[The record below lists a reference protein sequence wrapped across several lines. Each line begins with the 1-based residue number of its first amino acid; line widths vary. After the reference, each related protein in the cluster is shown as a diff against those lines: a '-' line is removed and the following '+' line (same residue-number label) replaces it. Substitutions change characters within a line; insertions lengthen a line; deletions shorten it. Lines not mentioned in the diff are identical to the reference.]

1 MTTKPNVFT
10 LLQVTQNIQNV
21 VNQVFKTGFWV
32 KAEVNKLNFYAHS
45 GHCFPE
51 LVEKTNGKVVAEMRS
66 TIWNSDVSRINAN
79 FIKTLGE
86 PLKDGITVLL
96 YAMVDFHPTYGLT
109 LKISDIDPSFTL
121 GELEKEKQESIQK
134 LKSEGI
140 FSLNKTKH
148 LPLLPKRIAI
158 ISVESSKGYSDFMQ
172 VIQKNQWNYQFE
184 TFLFPAILQGDNA
197 APTIIAQL
205 KRIQKVIQHFDVV
218 AIIRGGG
225 GDVGLSCYNNYGLAL
240 EIAMF
245 PIPVFSG
252 IGHSTNETVSEMV
265 SYRNAITPTEL
276 ADFLLQEFHN
286 FWVPVQKSQ
295 EKIIQLSREVLQNSR
310 KQLTN
315 EVNFLKAHLKLQL
328 QSYRNILDL
337 TKQNLKGLSLEFLS
351 NQRTT
356 INTVLQPNLIRS
368 AKMSLKNSLILIE
381 GQEKVVNL
389 LNPLNLLKRG
399 YSLTFV
405 DGKILKS
412 VENIKKG
419 QRIQTQFV
427 DGIVDSEVIVVEKSK
442 KIN

>member
-1 MTTKPNVFT
+1 MTIKSNVFT

-79 FIKTLGE
+79 FIKTLGA

-96 YAMVDFHPTYGLT
+96 FAMVDFHPTYGLT

-121 GELEKEKQESIQK
+121 GELEREKQESIQK

-140 FSLNKTKH
+140 FSLNKTKN

-225 GDVGLSCYNNYGLAL
+225 GDVGLSCYNNYGLAR

-276 ADFLLQEFHN
+276 ADFLIQEFHN
-286 FWVPVQKSQ
+286 FWVPVQKAQ
-295 EKIIQLSREVLQNSR
+295 EKIIQMSREVLQNSR

-328 QSYRNILDL
+328 QSYRNVLDL
-337 TKQNLKGLSLEFLS
+337 SKQNLKGLSLEFLS

-412 VENIKKG
+412 VENIQKG

-427 DGIVDSEVIVVEKSK
+427 DGIVDSEVIVVEKK
-442 KIN
+442 

>member
-96 YAMVDFHPTYGLT
+96 FAMVDFHPTYGLT

-225 GDVGLSCYNNYGLAL
+225 GDVGLSCYNNYGLAR

-276 ADFLLQEFHN
+276 ADFLIQEFHN
-286 FWVPVQKSQ
+286 FWVPVQKAQ
-295 EKIIQLSREVLQNSR
+295 EKIIQMSREVLQNSR

-328 QSYRNILDL
+328 QSYRNILEL
-337 TKQNLKGLSLEFLS
+337 SKQNLKGLSLEFLS

-412 VENIKKG
+412 VENIQKG

-442 KIN
+442 

>member
-1 MTTKPNVFT
+1 
-10 LLQVTQNIQNV
+10 
-21 VNQVFKTGFWV
+21 
-32 KAEVNKLNFYAHS
+32 
-45 GHCFPE
+45 
-51 LVEKTNGKVVAEMRS
+51 
-66 TIWNSDVSRINAN
+66 
-79 FIKTLGE
+79 
-86 PLKDGITVLL
+86 
-96 YAMVDFHPTYGLT
+96 
-109 LKISDIDPSFTL
+109 
-121 GELEKEKQESIQK
+121 
-134 LKSEGI
+134 
-140 FSLNKTKH
+140 
-148 LPLLPKRIAI
+148 
-158 ISVESSKGYSDFMQ
+158 
-172 VIQKNQWNYQFE
+172 
-184 TFLFPAILQGDNA
+184 
-197 APTIIAQL
+197 
-205 KRIQKVIQHFDVV
+205 
-218 AIIRGGG
+218 
-225 GDVGLSCYNNYGLAL
+225 
-240 EIAMF
+240 MF

-276 ADFLLQEFHN
+276 ADFLIQEFHN
-286 FWVPVQKSQ
+286 FWVPVQKAQ
-295 EKIIQLSREVLQNSR
+295 EKIIQMSREVLQNSR

-337 TKQNLKGLSLEFLS
+337 SKQNLKGLSLEFLS

-412 VENIKKG
+412 VENIQKG

-442 KIN
+442 GIN

>member
-1 MTTKPNVFT
+1 
-10 LLQVTQNIQNV
+10 
-21 VNQVFKTGFWV
+21 
-32 KAEVNKLNFYAHS
+32 
-45 GHCFPE
+45 
-51 LVEKTNGKVVAEMRS
+51 
-66 TIWNSDVSRINAN
+66 
-79 FIKTLGE
+79 
-86 PLKDGITVLL
+86 
-96 YAMVDFHPTYGLT
+96 
-109 LKISDIDPSFTL
+109 
-121 GELEKEKQESIQK
+121 
-134 LKSEGI
+134 
-140 FSLNKTKH
+140 
-148 LPLLPKRIAI
+148 LPKRIAI

-225 GDVGLSCYNNYGLAL
+225 GDVGLSCYNNYGLAR

-276 ADFLLQEFHN
+276 ADFLIQEFHN
-286 FWVPVQKSQ
+286 FWVPVQKAQ
-295 EKIIQLSREVLQNSR
+295 EKIIQMSREVLQNSR

-328 QSYRNILDL
+328 QSYRNVLDL
-337 TKQNLKGLSLEFLS
+337 SKQNLKGLSLEFLS

-412 VENIKKG
+412 VENIQKG

-427 DGIVDSEVIVVEKSK
+427 DGIVDSEVIVVEKK
-442 KIN
+442 

>member
-96 YAMVDFHPTYGLT
+96 FAMVDFHPTYGLT

-225 GDVGLSCYNNYGLAL
+225 GDVGLSCYNNYALAR

-276 ADFLLQEFHN
+276 ADFLIQEFHN
-286 FWVPVQKSQ
+286 FWVPVQKAQ
-295 EKIIQLSREVLQNSR
+295 EKIIQMSREVLQNSR

-337 TKQNLKGLSLEFLS
+337 SKQNLKGLSLEFLS

-412 VENIKKG
+412 VENIQKG

-442 KIN
+442 

>member
-96 YAMVDFHPTYGLT
+96 FAMVDFHPTYGLT

-140 FSLNKTKH
+140 FSLNKTKY

-225 GDVGLSCYNNYGLAL
+225 GDVGLSCYNNYGLAR

-276 ADFLLQEFHN
+276 ADFLIQEFHN
-286 FWVPVQKSQ
+286 FWVPVQKAQ
-295 EKIIQLSREVLQNSR
+295 EKIIQMSREVLQNSR

-337 TKQNLKGLSLEFLS
+337 SKQNLKGLSLEFLS

-368 AKMSLKNSLILIE
+368 AKMSLKNSLNLIE

-405 DGKILKS
+405 DGKVLKS
-412 VENIKKG
+412 VENIQKG

-442 KIN
+442 

>member
-21 VNQVFKTGFWV
+21 VNQVFKSGFWV

-96 YAMVDFHPTYGLT
+96 FAMVDFHPTYGLT

-121 GELEKEKQESIQK
+121 GELEREKQESIQK

-158 ISVESSKGYSDFMQ
+158 ISVESSKGYSDFIQ

-225 GDVGLSCYNNYGLAL
+225 GDVGLSCYNNYGLAR

-276 ADFLLQEFHN
+276 ADFLIQEFHN
-286 FWVPVQKSQ
+286 FWVPVQKAQ
-295 EKIIQLSREVLQNSR
+295 EKIIQMSREVLQNSR

-337 TKQNLKGLSLEFLS
+337 SKQNLKGLSLEFLS

-412 VENIKKG
+412 VENIQKG

-442 KIN
+442 GIN

>member
-1 MTTKPNVFT
+1 MTNKPNVFT

-21 VNQVFKTGFWV
+21 VNQVFKSGFWV

-96 YAMVDFHPTYGLT
+96 FAMVDFHPTYGLT

-121 GELEKEKQESIQK
+121 GELEREKQESIQK

-158 ISVESSKGYSDFMQ
+158 ISVESSKGYSDFIQ

-205 KRIQKVIQHFDVV
+205 NRIQKVIHHFDVV

-225 GDVGLSCYNNYGLAL
+225 GDVGLSCYNNYGLAR
-240 EIAMF
+240 EIALF

-276 ADFLLQEFHN
+276 ADFLIQEFHN
-286 FWVPVQKSQ
+286 FWVPVQKAQ

-337 TKQNLKGLSLEFLS
+337 SKQNLKGLSLDFLS
-351 NQRTT
+351 NQRT
-356 INTVLQPNLIRS
+356 IIDTVLQPNLIRS
-368 AKMSLKNSLILIE
+368 AKMSLKNSLNLIE

-405 DGKILKS
+405 DGKIVKS
-412 VENIKKG
+412 VENFQKG

-427 DGIVDSEVIVVEKSK
+427 DGFVDSEVIIIEKSK
-442 KIN
+442 

>member
-225 GDVGLSCYNNYGLAL
+225 GDVGLSCYNNYGLAR

-276 ADFLLQEFHN
+276 ADFLIQEFHN
-286 FWVPVQKSQ
+286 FWVPVQKAQ
-295 EKIIQLSREVLQNSR
+295 EKIIQMSREVLQNSR

-337 TKQNLKGLSLEFLS
+337 SKQNLKGLSLEFLS

-412 VENIKKG
+412 VENIQKG

-442 KIN
+442 

>member
-21 VNQVFKTGFWV
+21 VNQVFKSGFWV

-96 YAMVDFHPTYGLT
+96 FAMVDFHPTYGLT

-121 GELEKEKQESIQK
+121 GELEREKQESIQK

-158 ISVESSKGYSDFMQ
+158 ISVESSKGYSDFIQ

-205 KRIQKVIQHFDVV
+205 KRIQKVIHHFDVV

-225 GDVGLSCYNNYGLAL
+225 GDVGLSCYNNYGLAR
-240 EIAMF
+240 EIALF

-276 ADFLLQEFHN
+276 ADFLIQEFHN
-286 FWVPVQKSQ
+286 FWVPVQKAQ

-337 TKQNLKGLSLEFLS
+337 SKQNLKGLSLEFLS
-351 NQRTT
+351 NQRT
-356 INTVLQPNLIRS
+356 IIDTVLQPNLIRS
-368 AKMSLKNSLILIE
+368 AKMSLKNSLNLIE

-405 DGKILKS
+405 DGKIVKS
-412 VENIKKG
+412 VANFQKG

-427 DGIVDSEVIVVEKSK
+427 DGFVDSEVIIIEKSK
-442 KIN
+442 

>member
-1 MTTKPNVFT
+1 
-10 LLQVTQNIQNV
+10 
-21 VNQVFKTGFWV
+21 
-32 KAEVNKLNFYAHS
+32 
-45 GHCFPE
+45 
-51 LVEKTNGKVVAEMRS
+51 MRS

-96 YAMVDFHPTYGLT
+96 FAMVDFHPTYGLT

-121 GELEKEKQESIQK
+121 GELEREKQESIQK

-140 FSLNKTKH
+140 FSLNKTKN

-225 GDVGLSCYNNYGLAL
+225 GDVGLSCYNNYGLAR

-276 ADFLLQEFHN
+276 ADFLIQEFHN
-286 FWVPVQKSQ
+286 FWVPVQKAQ
-295 EKIIQLSREVLQNSR
+295 EKIIQMSREVLQNSR

-328 QSYRNILDL
+328 QSYRNVLDL
-337 TKQNLKGLSLEFLS
+337 SKQNLKGLSLEFLS

-412 VENIKKG
+412 VENIQKG

-427 DGIVDSEVIVVEKSK
+427 DGIVDSEVIVVEKK
-442 KIN
+442 

>member
-96 YAMVDFHPTYGLT
+96 FAMVDFHPTYGLT

-121 GELEKEKQESIQK
+121 GELEREKQESIQK

-140 FSLNKTKH
+140 FSLNKTKN

-225 GDVGLSCYNNYGLAL
+225 GDVGLSCYNNYGLAR

-276 ADFLLQEFHN
+276 ADFLIQEFHN
-286 FWVPVQKSQ
+286 FWVPVQKAQ
-295 EKIIQLSREVLQNSR
+295 EKIIQMSREVLQNSR

-328 QSYRNILDL
+328 QSYRNVLDL
-337 TKQNLKGLSLEFLS
+337 SKQNLKGLSLEFLS

-412 VENIKKG
+412 VENIQKG

-427 DGIVDSEVIVVEKSK
+427 DGIVDSEVIVVEKK
-442 KIN
+442 

>member
-368 AKMSLKNSLILIE
+368 AKMSLKNSFILIE

-442 KIN
+442 

>member
-225 GDVGLSCYNNYGLAL
+225 GDVGLSCYNNYGLAR

-276 ADFLLQEFHN
+276 ADFLIQEFHN
-286 FWVPVQKSQ
+286 FWVPVQKAQ
-295 EKIIQLSREVLQNSR
+295 EKIIQMSREVLQNSR

-337 TKQNLKGLSLEFLS
+337 SKQNLKGLSLEFLS

-368 AKMSLKNSLILIE
+368 AKISLKNSLILIE

-412 VENIKKG
+412 VENIQKG

-442 KIN
+442 

>member
-1 MTTKPNVFT
+1 
-10 LLQVTQNIQNV
+10 
-21 VNQVFKTGFWV
+21 
-32 KAEVNKLNFYAHS
+32 
-45 GHCFPE
+45 
-51 LVEKTNGKVVAEMRS
+51 
-66 TIWNSDVSRINAN
+66 
-79 FIKTLGE
+79 
-86 PLKDGITVLL
+86 
-96 YAMVDFHPTYGLT
+96 
-109 LKISDIDPSFTL
+109 
-121 GELEKEKQESIQK
+121 
-134 LKSEGI
+134 
-140 FSLNKTKH
+140 
-148 LPLLPKRIAI
+148 LLPKRIAI
-158 ISVESSKGYSDFMQ
+158 ISVESSKGYSDFIQ

-205 KRIQKVIQHFDVV
+205 NRIQKVIHHFDVV

-225 GDVGLSCYNNYGLAL
+225 GDVGLSCYNNYGLAR
-240 EIAMF
+240 EIALF

-276 ADFLLQEFHN
+276 ADFLIQEFHN
-286 FWVPVQKSQ
+286 FWVPVQKAQ

-337 TKQNLKGLSLEFLS
+337 SKQNLKGLSLDFLS
-351 NQRTT
+351 NQRT
-356 INTVLQPNLIRS
+356 IIDTVLQPNLIRS
-368 AKMSLKNSLILIE
+368 AKMSLKNSLNLIE

-405 DGKILKS
+405 DGKIVKS
-412 VENIKKG
+412 VENFQKG

-427 DGIVDSEVIVVEKSK
+427 DGFVDSEVIIIEKSK
-442 KIN
+442 

>member
-225 GDVGLSCYNNYGLAL
+225 GDVGLSCYNNYALAR

-276 ADFLLQEFHN
+276 ADFLIQEFHN
-286 FWVPVQKSQ
+286 FWVPVQKAQ
-295 EKIIQLSREVLQNSR
+295 EKIIQMSREVLQNSR

-337 TKQNLKGLSLEFLS
+337 SKQNLKGLSLEFLS

>member
-225 GDVGLSCYNNYGLAL
+225 GDVGLSCYNNYGLAR

-276 ADFLLQEFHN
+276 ADFLIQEFHN
-286 FWVPVQKSQ
+286 FWVPVQKAQ
-295 EKIIQLSREVLQNSR
+295 EKIIQMSREVLQNSR

-337 TKQNLKGLSLEFLS
+337 SKQNLKGLSLEFLS

-405 DGKILKS
+405 DGKVLKS
-412 VENIKKG
+412 VENIQKG

-442 KIN
+442 

>member
-148 LPLLPKRIAI
+148 LTLLPKRIAI
-158 ISVESSKGYSDFMQ
+158 VSVESSKGYSDFMQ

-225 GDVGLSCYNNYGLAL
+225 GDVGLSCYNNYGLAR

-286 FWVPVQKSQ
+286 FWVPVQKAQ

-337 TKQNLKGLSLEFLS
+337 SKQNLKGLSLEFLS

-368 AKMSLKNSLILIE
+368 AKMSLKNSFILIE

-412 VENIKKG
+412 VENIQKG

>member
-96 YAMVDFHPTYGLT
+96 FAMVDFHPTYGLT

-121 GELEKEKQESIQK
+121 GELEREKQESIQK

-225 GDVGLSCYNNYGLAL
+225 GDVGLSCYNNYALAR

-276 ADFLLQEFHN
+276 ADFLIQEFHN
-286 FWVPVQKSQ
+286 FWVPVQKAQ
-295 EKIIQLSREVLQNSR
+295 EKIIQMSREVLQNSR

-337 TKQNLKGLSLEFLS
+337 SKQNLKGLSLEFLS

-412 VENIKKG
+412 VENIQKG

-442 KIN
+442 

>member
-10 LLQVTQNIQNV
+10 LLQVTKNIQNV

-32 KAEVNKLNFYAHS
+32 KAEINKLNFYAHS

-79 FIKTLGE
+79 FIKSIGE

-121 GELEKEKQESIQK
+121 GELEREKQESIQK
-134 LKSEGI
+134 LKTEGI
-140 FSLNKTKH
+140 FALNKTKH

-172 VIQKNQWNYQFE
+172 VIQKNQWEYKFE
-184 TFLFPAILQGDNA
+184 TVLFPAILQGDNA

-205 KRIQKVIQHFDVV
+205 QRIQKVIHHFDVV

-225 GDVGLSCYNNYGLAL
+225 GDVGLSCYNNYSLAK
-240 EIAMF
+240 EIALF
-245 PIPVFSG
+245 PVPVFSG

-276 ADFLLQEFHN
+276 ADFLIQEFHN

-295 EKIIQLSREVLQNSR
+295 EKIINLSREVLQNSR

-328 QSYRNILDL
+328 QSNRNVLDL
-337 TKQNLKGLSLEFLS
+337 KSQSLRSISLEYLS
-351 NQRTT
+351 NQRTN
-356 INTVLQPNLIRS
+356 IDNVLRPNLIRA
-368 AKMSLKNSLILIE
+368 AKMSLKNSLNLIE

-399 YSLTFV
+399 YSLTLV
-405 DGKILKS
+405 DGKIVKS
-412 VENIKKG
+412 VEQIQKG
-419 QRIQTQFV
+419 QTIQTQFV
-427 DGIVDSEVIVVEKSK
+427 DGFVESEVLEVKLNK
-442 KIN
+442 

>member
-1 MTTKPNVFT
+1 
-10 LLQVTQNIQNV
+10 

-79 FIKTLGE
+79 FIKTLGA

-96 YAMVDFHPTYGLT
+96 FAMVDFHPTYGLT

-121 GELEKEKQESIQK
+121 GELEREKQESIQK

-140 FSLNKTKH
+140 FSLNKTKN

-225 GDVGLSCYNNYGLAL
+225 GDVGLSCYNNYGLAR

-276 ADFLLQEFHN
+276 ADFLIQEFHN
-286 FWVPVQKSQ
+286 FWVPVQKAQ
-295 EKIIQLSREVLQNSR
+295 EKIIQMSREVLQNSR

-328 QSYRNILDL
+328 QSYRNVLDL
-337 TKQNLKGLSLEFLS
+337 SKQNLKGLSLEFLS

-412 VENIKKG
+412 VENIQKG

-427 DGIVDSEVIVVEKSK
+427 DGIVDSEVIVVEKK
-442 KIN
+442 

>member
-96 YAMVDFHPTYGLT
+96 FAMVDFHPTYGLT

-225 GDVGLSCYNNYGLAL
+225 GDVGLSCYNNYGLAH

-276 ADFLLQEFHN
+276 ADFLIQEFHN
-286 FWVPVQKSQ
+286 FWVPVQKAQ
-295 EKIIQLSREVLQNSR
+295 EKIIQMSREVLQNSR

-337 TKQNLKGLSLEFLS
+337 SKQNLKGLSLEFLS

-412 VENIKKG
+412 VENIQKG

-442 KIN
+442 

>member
-225 GDVGLSCYNNYGLAL
+225 GDVGLSCYNNYGLAR

-276 ADFLLQEFHN
+276 ADFLIQEFHN
-286 FWVPVQKSQ
+286 FWVPAQKAQ
-295 EKIIQLSREVLQNSR
+295 EKIIQMSREVLQNSR

-337 TKQNLKGLSLEFLS
+337 SKQNLKGLSLEFLS

-368 AKMSLKNSLILIE
+368 AKMSLKNSFILIE

-412 VENIKKG
+412 VENIQKG

-442 KIN
+442 

>member
-96 YAMVDFHPTYGLT
+96 FAMVDFHPTYGLT

-225 GDVGLSCYNNYGLAL
+225 GDVGLSCYNNYGLAR

-276 ADFLLQEFHN
+276 ADFLIQEFHN
-286 FWVPVQKSQ
+286 FWVPVQKAQ
-295 EKIIQLSREVLQNSR
+295 EKIIQMSREVLQNSR

-337 TKQNLKGLSLEFLS
+337 SKQNLKGLSLEFLS

-368 AKMSLKNSLILIE
+368 AKMSLKNSLNLIE

-412 VENIKKG
+412 VENIQKG

-442 KIN
+442 

>member
-225 GDVGLSCYNNYGLAL
+225 GDVGLSCYNNYGLAH

-276 ADFLLQEFHN
+276 ADFLIQEFHN
-286 FWVPVQKSQ
+286 FWVPVQKAQ
-295 EKIIQLSREVLQNSR
+295 EKIIQMSREVLQNSR

-337 TKQNLKGLSLEFLS
+337 SKQNLKGLSLEFLS

-405 DGKILKS
+405 DGKVLKS
-412 VENIKKG
+412 VENIQKG

-442 KIN
+442 

>member
-1 MTTKPNVFT
+1 MPHSMTIKSNVFT

-96 YAMVDFHPTYGLT
+96 FAMVDFHPTYGLT

-121 GELEKEKQESIQK
+121 GELEREKQESIQK

-140 FSLNKTKH
+140 FSLNKTKN

-225 GDVGLSCYNNYGLAL
+225 GDVGLSCYNNYGLAR

-276 ADFLLQEFHN
+276 ADFLIQEFHN
-286 FWVPVQKSQ
+286 FWVPVQKAQ
-295 EKIIQLSREVLQNSR
+295 EKIIQMSREVLQNSR

-328 QSYRNILDL
+328 QSYRNVLDL
-337 TKQNLKGLSLEFLS
+337 SKQNLKGLSLEFLS

-412 VENIKKG
+412 VENIQKG

-427 DGIVDSEVIVVEKSK
+427 DGIVDSEVIVVEKK
-442 KIN
+442 

>member
-96 YAMVDFHPTYGLT
+96 FAMVDFHPTYGLT

-121 GELEKEKQESIQK
+121 GELEREKQESIQK

-225 GDVGLSCYNNYGLAL
+225 GDVGLSCYNNYALAR

-276 ADFLLQEFHN
+276 ADFLIQEFHN
-286 FWVPVQKSQ
+286 FWVPVQKAQ
-295 EKIIQLSREVLQNSR
+295 EKIIQMSREVLQNSR

-328 QSYRNILDL
+328 QSYRNILEL
-337 TKQNLKGLSLEFLS
+337 SKQNLKGLSLEFLS

-368 AKMSLKNSLILIE
+368 AKMSLKNSLNLIE

-405 DGKILKS
+405 DGKVLKS
-412 VENIKKG
+412 VENIQKG

-442 KIN
+442 

>member
-96 YAMVDFHPTYGLT
+96 FAMVDFHPTYGLT

-197 APTIIAQL
+197 APIIIAQL

-225 GDVGLSCYNNYGLAL
+225 GDVGLSCYNNYALAR

-276 ADFLLQEFHN
+276 ADFLIQEFHN
-286 FWVPVQKSQ
+286 FWVPVQKAQ
-295 EKIIQLSREVLQNSR
+295 EKIIQMSREVLQNSR

-337 TKQNLKGLSLEFLS
+337 SKQNLKGLSLEFLS

-412 VENIKKG
+412 VENIQKG

-442 KIN
+442 

>member
-121 GELEKEKQESIQK
+121 GELEREKQESIQK

-225 GDVGLSCYNNYGLAL
+225 GDVGLSCYNNYGLAR

-276 ADFLLQEFHN
+276 ADFLIQEFHN
-286 FWVPVQKSQ
+286 FWVPVQKAQ
-295 EKIIQLSREVLQNSR
+295 EKIIQMSREVLQNSR

-337 TKQNLKGLSLEFLS
+337 SKQNLKGLSLEFLS
-351 NQRTT
+351 NQRT
-356 INTVLQPNLIRS
+356 IIDTVLQPNLIRS

-405 DGKILKS
+405 DGKIVKS
-412 VENIKKG
+412 VENFQKG

>member
-21 VNQVFKTGFWV
+21 VNQVFNTGFWV

-205 KRIQKVIQHFDVV
+205 KRIQKVVQHFDVV

-225 GDVGLSCYNNYGLAL
+225 GDVGLSCYNNYGLAR

-276 ADFLLQEFHN
+276 ADFLIQEFHN
-286 FWVPVQKSQ
+286 FWVPVQKAQ
-295 EKIIQLSREVLQNSR
+295 EKIIQMSREVLQNSR

-337 TKQNLKGLSLEFLS
+337 SKQNLKGLSLEFLS

-412 VENIKKG
+412 VENIQKG

-427 DGIVDSEVIVVEKSK
+427 DGFVDSTVD
-442 KIN
+442 

>member
-96 YAMVDFHPTYGLT
+96 FALVDFHPTYGLT

-158 ISVESSKGYSDFMQ
+158 VSVESSKGYSDFMQ

-225 GDVGLSCYNNYGLAL
+225 GDVGLSCYNNYGLAR

-276 ADFLLQEFHN
+276 ADFLIQEFHN
-286 FWVPVQKSQ
+286 FWVPVQKAQ
-295 EKIIQLSREVLQNSR
+295 EKIIQMSREVLQNSR

-337 TKQNLKGLSLEFLS
+337 SKQNLKGLSLEFLS

-412 VENIKKG
+412 VENIQKG

>member
-1 MTTKPNVFT
+1 MTAKPNVFT
-10 LLQVTQNIQNV
+10 LLQVTKNIQNV
-21 VNQVFKTGFWV
+21 VNQVFKSGFWV
-32 KAEVNKLNFYAHS
+32 KAEINKLNFYTHS

-66 TIWNSDVSRINAN
+66 TIWNSDVLRINEN

-96 YAMVDFHPTYGLT
+96 YAMVDFHPTFGLT

-121 GELEKEKQESIQK
+121 GELEREKQESIQR

-140 FSLNKTKH
+140 FSLNKSKH

-158 ISVESSKGYSDFMQ
+158 ISVETSKGYSDFMQ
-172 VIQKNQWNYQFE
+172 VIQRNQWGYTFE
-184 TFLFPAILQGDNA
+184 TMLFPAILQGDNA

-205 KRIQKVIQHFDVV
+205 QRIQKVIHHFDVV

-225 GDVGLSCYNNYGLAL
+225 GDVGLSCYNHYQLSK
-240 EIAMF
+240 EIALF

-276 ADFLLQEFHN
+276 ADFLIQEFHN

-295 EKIIQLSREVLQNSR
+295 EKILKHSREVLQNSR
-310 KQLTN
+310 KQLSN

-328 QSYRNILDL
+328 QSNRNILDL
-337 TKQNLKGLSLEFLS
+337 KSQNLKSVSLENLS
-351 NQRTT
+351 NHRKT
-356 INTVLQPNLIRS
+356 IDTVLQPNLIRA
-368 AKMSLKNSLILIE
+368 AKMSLKNSFIFIE

-399 YSLTFV
+399 YSLTMV
-405 DGKILKS
+405 DGKIVKS
-412 VENIKKG
+412 IDQIQKG
-419 QRIQTQFV
+419 QVIQTQLV
-427 DGIVDSEVIVVEKSK
+427 DGVVDSTV
-442 KIN
+442 N

>member
-96 YAMVDFHPTYGLT
+96 FAMVDFHPTYGLT

-225 GDVGLSCYNNYGLAL
+225 GDVGLSCYNNYGLAR

-276 ADFLLQEFHN
+276 ADFLIQEFHN
-286 FWVPVQKSQ
+286 FWVPVQKAQ
-295 EKIIQLSREVLQNSR
+295 EKIIQMSREVLQNSR

-337 TKQNLKGLSLEFLS
+337 SKQNLKGLSLEFLS

-405 DGKILKS
+405 DGKVLKS
-412 VENIKKG
+412 VENIQKG

-442 KIN
+442 